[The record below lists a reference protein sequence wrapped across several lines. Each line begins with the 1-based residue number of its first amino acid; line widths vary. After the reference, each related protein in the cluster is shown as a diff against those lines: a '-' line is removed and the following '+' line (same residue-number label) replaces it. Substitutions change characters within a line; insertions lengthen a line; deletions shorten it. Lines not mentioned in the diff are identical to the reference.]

1 MRHFRAHFA
10 AALAAT
16 GFLLASSSCYSNDDV
31 SRFNQPDVVAEVQQA
46 FEGYYASLRANDVPA
61 TQAWFR
67 QSPLTVRFGNAEN
80 LFGAEEINAYRAAS
94 TSRATSGSNA
104 RERFVIATFG
114 RDFATT
120 SSMTRAEN
128 GKIGRATQ
136 VWARFPE
143 GWKIVSAHV
152 SSITDPNKR

>member
-1 MRHFRAHFA
+1 M
-10 AALAAT
+10 
-16 GFLLASSSCYSNDDV
+16 LLGAGLLLSSSV
-31 SRFNQPDVVAEVQQA
+31 SYCNAEDLRFNDPQVVAEVQQA

-61 TQAWFR
+61 VQAWFR

-80 LFGAEEINAYRAAS
+80 LFGSDEINAYRTVS
-94 TSRATSGSNA
+94 KSRATSGSGA

-120 SSMTRAEN
+120 SSMTRSEG

-136 VWARFPE
+136 VWVRFPE

-152 SSITDPNKR
+152 STITDPGTR